1 MLRLLQW
8 LVRLQWPLRPFG
20 FLFAGFNPWLAE
32 NRRDPY
38 PAYRRL
44 RESAPIRWNRWQ
56 RSWLL
61 SRYDD
66 VAAVLRDPRF
76 TTDRRALLPFRL
88 MRRASRRHPDFV
100 NLLDRN
106 LLMLD
111 GEEHRRVRS
120 LVSKAFTPRRV
131 EALRPRVEAIVAEL
145 LDAAAA
151 WGELELVRD
160 LAHPLPVIVIAELLG
175 VPLADRDRFRAW
187 SNDVV
192 QILDL
197 LSGREGLRPAWRGA
211 HGLAGYFRALLAE
224 RRRAP
229 ADDLLSAMLAAE
241 EGGEA
246 LGEADLLALSALLLA
261 AGHET
266 TTNLIGN
273 AVLAL
278 LRHPDEKKRLLDDPS
293 LVPGAVEELLRFDS
307 PVQVTDRVVTE
318 DLDFRGHAFR
328 RGQLA
333 VCLLG
338 AANHDPARFPEPER
352 LDVTRADRGHLA
364 FGLGPHV
371 CLGAPLARLEA
382 EVALAGLLRRFPHFH
397 GPGEPPARRASIVLR
412 GPASLPLALQ
422 EGHG

>member
-1 MLRLLQW
+1 MLRFFQW
-8 LVRLQWPLRPFG
+8 LVSLQWPLRLFG
-20 FLFAGFNPWLAE
+20 FVFGGFNPWLEE
-32 NRRDPY
+32 NRRDPV

-44 RESAPIRWNRWQ
+44 RETTPIRRNRWQ
-56 RSWLL
+56 GSWVL

-66 VAAVLRDPRF
+66 VAAALRDPRF
-76 TTDRRALLPFRL
+76 STDRTKLLPFRL

-100 NLLDRN
+100 NMLDRN

-131 EALRPRVEAIVAEL
+131 EALRPRIEAVVDEL
-145 LDAAAA
+145 LDAVAAK
-151 WGELELVRD
+151 GEMELVHD

-175 VPLADRDRFRAW
+175 VPLEDRERFRVW
-187 SNDVV
+187 SSEVV
-192 QILDL
+192 EILDVI
-197 LSGREGLRPAWRGA
+197 SGRDGLRPAWRGA
-211 HGLAGYFRALLAE
+211 EGLAGYFRGLLAE

-229 ADDLLSAMLAAE
+229 KDDLLSAMIAAE
-241 EGGEA
+241 EDGFA
-246 LGEADLLALSALLLA
+246 LDEADLLALCGLLLA

-278 LRHPDEKKRLLDDPS
+278 LRNPGERKRLQEDPS
-293 LVPGAVEELLRFDS
+293 LIPAAVEEFLRFDS
-307 PVQVTDRVVTE
+307 PVQVTDRVITE
-318 DLDFRGHAFR
+318 DLEFRGQHFR

-333 VCLLG
+333 ICLLG
-338 AANHDPARFPEPER
+338 AANHDPARFPDPDR
-352 LDVTRADRGHLA
+352 LDVTRGDRGHLA

-382 EVALAGLLRRFPHFH
+382 EVALTGLLRRFPSFT
-397 GPGEPPARRASIVLR
+397 GPTEPPGRRASVVLR
-412 GPASLPLALQ
+412 GPTALPLTL
-422 EGHG
+422 

>member
-1 MLRLLQW
+1 MLRFVQW
-8 LVRLQWPLRPFG
+8 LVSLQWPLRLLGFVFG
-20 FLFAGFNPWLAE
+20 GFNPWLEE
-32 NRRDPY
+32 NRRDPL

-44 RESAPIRWNRWQ
+44 REDEPIRRNRWQ
-56 RSWLL
+56 GSWLL
-61 SRYDD
+61 SRYED

-76 TTDRRALLPFRL
+76 TTDRTGLLPFRM
-88 MRRASRRHPDFV
+88 MRRGSQRHPDFV
-100 NLLDRN
+100 SLLDRN

-111 GEEHRRVRS
+111 GEEHRRVRG
-120 LVSKAFTPRRV
+120 LVSKAFTPRRI
-131 EALRPRVEAIVAEL
+131 EALRPRVEAIVDEL
-145 LDAAAA
+145 LDAAAGK
-151 WGELELVRD
+151 GEMELVRD

-175 VPLADRDRFRAW
+175 VPLEDRERFRGW

-211 HGLAGYFRALLAE
+211 EGLAGYFRGLLAE

-229 ADDLLSAMLAAE
+229 QDDLLSAMLAAE
-241 EGGEA
+241 EDGA
-246 LGEADLLALSALLLA
+246 SLAEADLLALSSLLLA

-278 LRHPDEKKRLLDDPS
+278 LRHPGERKRLQDD
-293 LVPGAVEELLRFDS
+293 LALMPGAVEEFLRFDS

-318 DLDFRGHAFR
+318 DLDFRGHRFR

-333 VCLLG
+333 VCLIG
-338 AANHDPARFPEPER
+338 AANHDPARFPDPDR

-382 EVALAGLLRRFPHFH
+382 EVALAGLLRRFPDFT
-397 GPGEPPARRASIVLR
+397 GPSDPPGRRPSVVLR
-412 GPASLPLALQ
+412 GPTALPLSL
-422 EGHG
+422 

>member
-1 MLRLLQW
+1 MLRVIQW
-8 LVRLQWPLRPFG
+8 LVSLQWPLRLFG
-20 FLFAGFNPWLAE
+20 FVFGGFNPWLE
-32 NRRDPY
+32 ESRRDPY

-61 SRYDD
+61 SRYED
-66 VAAVLRDPRF
+66 VAEVLRDPRF
-76 TTDRRALLPFRL
+76 TTDRRALLPFRV

-131 EALRPRVEAIVAEL
+131 EALRPRVEEIVDEL
-145 LDAAAA
+145 LEAVAGR
-151 WGELELVRD
+151 GELELVRD

-175 VPLADRDRFRAW
+175 VPLEDRERFRGW

-197 LSGREGLRPAWRGA
+197 LSGREGLGPAWRGSE
-211 HGLAGYFRALLAE
+211 GLATYFRGLLAE

-229 ADDLLSAMLAAE
+229 RDDLLSAMLAAE
-241 EGGEA
+241 EDGRA
-246 LGEADLLALSALLLA
+246 LDEADLLSLCALLLA

-278 LRHPDEKKRLLDDPS
+278 LRHPDERKRLADEPALM
-293 LVPGAVEELLRFDS
+293 PGAVEEFLRFDS

-318 DLDFRGHAFR
+318 DLEFRGRRFR
-328 RGQLA
+328 RGQLV

-338 AANHDPARFPEPER
+338 AANHDPARFPEPDR

-382 EVALAGLLRRFPHFH
+382 ELALAGLLRRFPHFS
-397 GPGEPPARRASIVLR
+397 GPSEPPALRASIVLR
-412 GPASLPLALQ
+412 GPAAFPLSL
-422 EGHG
+422 

>member
-1 MLRLLQW
+1 MLRFVQW
-8 LVRLQWPLRPFG
+8 LVSLQWPLRLIGFVFG
-20 FLFAGFNPWLAE
+20 GFNPWLE
-32 NRRDPY
+32 ETRRNPV
-38 PAYRRL
+38 PAYHRL
-44 RESAPIRWNRWQ
+44 RERAPIRWNRWQ
-56 RSWLL
+56 RTWLL

-76 TTDRRALLPFRL
+76 TTDRRRLLPFRM
-88 MRRASRRHPDFV
+88 MRRASRHHPDFV

-111 GEEHRRVRS
+111 GEEHRRVRG

-131 EALRPRVEAIVAEL
+131 EALRPRIEAIVDEL
-145 LDAAAA
+145 LDAVAAR
-151 WGELELVRD
+151 GEMELVRD

-175 VPLADRDRFRAW
+175 VPLADRERFRGW

-197 LSGREGLRPAWRGA
+197 LSGREGLVPAWRGA
-211 HGLAGYFRALLAE
+211 AGLAEYFRGLLEE

-229 ADDLLSAMLAAE
+229 QDDLLSAMLAAE
-241 EGGEA
+241 EDGRA
-246 LGEADLLALSALLLA
+246 LAEADLLSLSALLLA

-278 LRHPDEKKRLLDDPS
+278 LRHPEERKRLVDDPG
-293 LVPGAVEELLRFDS
+293 LLPGAVEEFLRFDS

-318 DLDFRGHAFR
+318 DLELRGQRFR
-328 RGQLA
+328 RGQLV

-338 AANHDPARFPEPER
+338 AANHDPARFPEPDR

-382 EVALAGLLRRFPHFH
+382 ELALAGLLRRFPHFT
-397 GPGEPPARRASIVLR
+397 GPAEPPARRASVVLR
-412 GPASLPLALQ
+412 GPAALPLLL
-422 EGHG
+422 

>member
-1 MLRLLQW
+1 M
-8 LVRLQWPLRPFG
+8 QWPLRLVGFVFG
-20 FLFAGFNPWLAE
+20 GFNPWLEE
-32 NRRDPY
+32 NRRDPV

-44 RESAPIRWNRWQ
+44 RETAPIRRNRWQ
-56 RSWLL
+56 GSWVL

-66 VAAVLRDPRF
+66 IAAVLRDPRF
-76 TTDRRALLPFRL
+76 STDRTKLLPFRL

-100 NLLDRN
+100 NMLDRN

-131 EALRPRVEAIVAEL
+131 EALRPRIEAVVDEL

-151 WGELELVRD
+151 KGEMELVHD

-175 VPLADRDRFRAW
+175 VPLEDRERFRVW
-187 SNDVV
+187 SSEVV
-192 QILDL
+192 EILDVI
-197 LSGREGLRPAWRGA
+197 SGRDGLRPSWRGA
-211 HGLAGYFRALLAE
+211 EGLAGYFRGLLAE

-229 ADDLLSAMLAAE
+229 KDDLLSAMIAAE
-241 EGGEA
+241 EDGHA
-246 LGEADLLALSALLLA
+246 LDEADLLALCGLLLA

-278 LRHPDEKKRLLDDPS
+278 LRHPGERKRLQEDPS
-293 LVPGAVEELLRFDS
+293 LIPAAVDEFLRFDS
-307 PVQVTDRVVTE
+307 PVQVTDRVITE
-318 DLDFRGHAFR
+318 DLEFRGQRFR
-328 RGQLA
+328 KGQLA
-333 VCLLG
+333 ICLLG
-338 AANHDPARFPEPER
+338 AANHDPARFPDPER
-352 LDVTRADRGHLA
+352 LDVTRGDRGHLA

-382 EVALAGLLRRFPHFH
+382 EVALAGLLRRFPNFT
-397 GPGEPPARRASIVLR
+397 GPTEPPGRRASVVLR
-412 GPASLPLALQ
+412 GPTALPLTL
-422 EGHG
+422 

>member
-1 MLRLLQW
+1 MLRFFQW
-8 LVRLQWPLRPFG
+8 LVSLQWPLRLVGFVFG
-20 FLFAGFNPWLAE
+20 GFNPWLEE
-32 NRRDPY
+32 NRRDPV

-44 RESAPIRWNRWQ
+44 RETAPIRRNRWQ
-56 RSWLL
+56 GSWLL

-76 TTDRRALLPFRL
+76 STDRTKLLPFRL

-100 NLLDRN
+100 NMLDRN

-131 EALRPRVEAIVAEL
+131 EALRPRIEAVVDEL
-145 LDAAAA
+145 LDAAATK
-151 WGELELVRD
+151 GEMELVHD

-175 VPLADRDRFRAW
+175 VPLEDRERFRVW
-187 SNDVV
+187 SSEVV
-192 QILDL
+192 EILDVI
-197 LSGREGLRPAWRGA
+197 SGRDGLRPSWRGA
-211 HGLAGYFRALLAE
+211 EGLAGYFRGLLAE

-229 ADDLLSAMLAAE
+229 KDDLLSAMIAAE
-241 EGGEA
+241 EDGFA
-246 LGEADLLALSALLLA
+246 LDEADLLALCGLLLA

-278 LRHPDEKKRLLDDPS
+278 LRHPGERKRLQEDPS
-293 LVPGAVEELLRFDS
+293 LIPAAVDEFLRFDS
-307 PVQVTDRVVTE
+307 PVQVTDRVITE
-318 DLDFRGHAFR
+318 DLEFRGQRFR
-328 RGQLA
+328 KGQLA
-333 VCLLG
+333 ICLLG
-338 AANHDPARFPEPER
+338 AANHDPARFPDPER
-352 LDVTRADRGHLA
+352 LDVTRGDRGHLA

-382 EVALAGLLRRFPHFH
+382 EVALAGLLRHFPNFT
-397 GPGEPPARRASIVLR
+397 GPTEPPSRRASIVLR
-412 GPASLPLALQ
+412 GPTALPLALR
-422 EGHG
+422 EW

>member
-1 MLRLLQW
+1 MLRFVQW
-8 LVRLQWPLRPFG
+8 LVSLQWPLRLFG
-20 FLFAGFNPWLAE
+20 FVFGGFNPWLEE
-32 NRRDPY
+32 NRRDPL

-56 RSWLL
+56 GTWLL
-61 SRYDD
+61 SRYED

-76 TTDRRALLPFRL
+76 TTDRTRLLPFRL
-88 MRRASRRHPDFV
+88 MRRSSRRHPDFV
-100 NLLDRN
+100 SLLDRN

-111 GEEHRRVRS
+111 GEEHRRVRN

-131 EALRPRVEAIVAEL
+131 EALRPRVEAIVEEL
-145 LDAAAA
+145 LDAVAAR
-151 WGELELVRD
+151 GEMELVHD

-175 VPLADRDRFRAW
+175 VPLADRERFRAW
-187 SNDVV
+187 SADVA

-211 HGLAGYFRALLAE
+211 QGLAEYFRLLLAE
-224 RRRAP
+224 RRGAP
-229 ADDLLSAMLAAE
+229 QDDLLSAMLAAE
-241 EGGEA
+241 EEGRA
-246 LGEADLLALSALLLA
+246 LGEADLLSLCALLLA

-278 LRHPDEKKRLLDDPS
+278 LRHPGERKRLQDDRG
-293 LVPGAVEELLRFDS
+293 LMPGAIEEFLRFDS
-307 PVQVTDRVVTE
+307 PVQVTDRVVSE
-318 DLDFRGHAFR
+318 DLDFRGHRFR

-338 AANHDPARFPEPER
+338 AANHDPARFPDPER

-371 CLGAPLARLEA
+371 CLGAPIARLEA
-382 EVALAGLLRRFPHFH
+382 EVALTGLLRRFPDLR
-397 GPGEPPARRASIVLR
+397 GPTEPPARRASIVLR
-412 GPASLPLALQ
+412 GPTALPLS
-422 EGHG
+422 

>member
-1 MLRLLQW
+1 MLRFVQW
-8 LVRLQWPLRPFG
+8 LVSLQWPLRLFG
-20 FLFAGFNPWLAE
+20 FVFGGFNPWLEE
-32 NRRDPY
+32 NRRDPL

-44 RESAPIRWNRWQ
+44 RETTPIRRNRWQ
-56 RSWLL
+56 GSWLL
-61 SRYDD
+61 SRYED

-76 TTDRRALLPFRL
+76 TTDRRDLLPFRM

-106 LLMLD
+106 LLILD
-111 GEEHRRVRS
+111 GEEHRRVRG

-131 EALRPRVEAIVAEL
+131 EALRPRVEAIVDEL
-145 LDAAAA
+145 LDAVAAK
-151 WGELELVRD
+151 GQMELVHD

-175 VPLADRDRFRAW
+175 VPLADRERFRGW

-197 LSGREGLRPAWRGA
+197 LSGREGLSPAWRGA
-211 HGLAGYFRALLAE
+211 QGLAGYFRELLAE

-229 ADDLLSAMLAAE
+229 QDDLLSAMLVAE
-241 EGGEA
+241 EGGRA
-246 LGEADLLALSALLLA
+246 LGEADLLSLCALLLA

-278 LRHPDEKKRLLDDPS
+278 LRHPGERKRLQDD
-293 LVPGAVEELLRFDS
+293 LALMPGAVEEFLRFDS

-318 DLDFRGHAFR
+318 DLDFRGHRFR

-338 AANHDPARFPEPER
+338 AANHDPARFPDPER

-382 EVALAGLLRRFPHFH
+382 EVALAGLLRRFPDLG
-397 GPGEPPARRASIVLR
+397 GPTEPPARRASVVLR
-412 GPASLPLALQ
+412 GPAALPLSLRAS
-422 EGHG
+422 

>member
-1 MLRLLQW
+1 MLRFVQW
-8 LVRLQWPLRPFG
+8 LVSLQWPLRLIGFVFG
-20 FLFAGFNPWLAE
+20 GFNPWLE
-32 NRRDPY
+32 RNRRDPV

-44 RESAPIRWNRWQ
+44 RESTPIRWNRWQ
-56 RSWLL
+56 GTWLL
-61 SRYDD
+61 SRYED
-66 VAAVLRDPRF
+66 VTAVLRDPRF
-76 TTDRRALLPFRL
+76 STDRTRLLPFRM
-88 MRRASRRHPDFV
+88 MRSASRRHPDFV
-100 NLLDRN
+100 SLLDRN
-106 LLMLD
+106 LLILD
-111 GEEHRRVRS
+111 GDEHRRVRG

-131 EALRPRVEAIVAEL
+131 EALRPRIEGIVDEL

-151 WGELELVRD
+151 RGEMELVHD

-175 VPLADRDRFRAW
+175 VPLEDRERFRAW
-187 SNDVV
+187 SGDVV

-211 HGLAGYFRALLAE
+211 EGLAGYFRGLLAE

-229 ADDLLSAMLAAE
+229 KDDLLSAMLAAE
-241 EGGEA
+241 EDGRA
-246 LGEADLLALSALLLA
+246 LAEADLLALSALLLA

-278 LRHPDEKKRLLDDPS
+278 LRHPGERKRLQDDPS
-293 LVPGAVEELLRFDS
+293 RMPGAVEEFLRFDS
-307 PVQVTDRVVTE
+307 PVQLTDRVITE
-318 DLDFRGHAFR
+318 DLDFRGHHFR

-338 AANHDPARFPEPER
+338 AANHDPARFPDPDR
-352 LDVTRADRGHLA
+352 LDITRGDRGHLA

-382 EVALAGLLRRFPHFH
+382 ELALAGLLRRFPDFS
-397 GPGEPPARRASIVLR
+397 GPIEPPARRASIVLR
-412 GPASLPLALQ
+412 GPTALPLDL
-422 EGHG
+422 

>member
-1 MLRLLQW
+1 MLRFLQW
-8 LVRLQWPLRPFG
+8 LVSLQWPLRLFG
-20 FLFAGFNPWLAE
+20 FVFGGFNPWLAE
-32 NRRDPY
+32 NRRDPL

-44 RESAPIRWNRWQ
+44 REHAPIRWNRWQ
-56 RSWLL
+56 GSWLL

-76 TTDRRALLPFRL
+76 STDRTGLLPFRL
-88 MRRASRRHPDFV
+88 MRRGSRRHPDFV
-100 NLLDRN
+100 SLLDRN

-111 GEEHRRVRS
+111 GEEHRRVRG
-120 LVSKAFTPRRV
+120 LVSKAFTPRRI

-151 WGELELVRD
+151 RGEMELVRD

-175 VPLADRDRFRAW
+175 VPLEDRERFRGW

-197 LSGREGLRPAWRGA
+197 LSGRDGLRPAWRGA
-211 HGLAGYFRALLAE
+211 EGLAGYFRGLLAE
-224 RRRAP
+224 RRRVP
-229 ADDLLSAMLAAE
+229 QDDLLSAMLAAE
-241 EGGEA
+241 EDGA
-246 LGEADLLALSALLLA
+246 SLAEADLLALAALLLA

-278 LRHPDEKKRLLDDPS
+278 LRHPGERKRLQDDLS
-293 LVPGAVEELLRFDS
+293 LMPGAVEEFLRFDS

-318 DLDFRGHAFR
+318 DLEFRGHHFR

-333 VCLLG
+333 VCLIG
-338 AANHDPARFPEPER
+338 AANHDPARFPDPDR

-382 EVALAGLLRRFPHFH
+382 EVALTGLLRRFPDLR
-397 GPGEPPARRASIVLR
+397 GPADPPGRRASIVLR
-412 GPASLPLALQ
+412 GPTALPLSW
-422 EGHG
+422 

>member
-1 MLRLLQW
+1 MLRVIQW
-8 LVRLQWPLRPFG
+8 LVALQWPLRWFG
-20 FLFAGFNPWLAE
+20 FVFGGFNPWLEE

-44 RESAPIRWNRWQ
+44 REQAPIRWNPWQ

-61 SRYDD
+61 SRYED
-66 VAAVLRDPRF
+66 VAEVLSDPRF
-76 TTDRRALLPFRL
+76 STDRRTLLPFRA

-100 NLLDRN
+100 NLIDRN
-106 LLMLD
+106 LLILD

-131 EALRPRVEAIVAEL
+131 EALRPRVTAIVEEL

-151 WGELELVRD
+151 RGELELVHD

-175 VPLADRDRFRAW
+175 VPLEDRERFRGW

-197 LSGREGLRPAWRGA
+197 LSGREGLLPAWRGA
-211 HGLAGYFRALLAE
+211 EGLAAYFRELLAE

-229 ADDLLSAMLAAE
+229 QDDLLSAMIAAE
-241 EGGEA
+241 EDGRA
-246 LGEADLLALSALLLA
+246 LGEADVLSLCALLLA

-278 LRHPDEKKRLLDDPS
+278 LRHPDERKRLSQDPS
-293 LVPGAVEELLRFDS
+293 LVAAAVEEFLRFDS
-307 PVQVTDRVVTE
+307 PVQVTDRVITQ
-318 DLDFRGHAFR
+318 DLEFRGHRFR

-338 AANHDPARFPEPER
+338 AANRDPQRFADPDR
-352 LDVTRADRGHLA
+352 LDVARADRGHLA

-371 CLGAPLARLEA
+371 CLGAPLARLEG
-382 EVALAGLLRRFPHFH
+382 ELALAGLLRRFPDFR
-397 GPGEPPARRASIVLR
+397 GAPEPPARRASVVLR
-412 GPASLPLALQ
+412 GPLALPLAI
-422 EGHG
+422 

>member
-1 MLRLLQW
+1 MLRFVQW
-8 LVRLQWPLRPFG
+8 LVSLQWPLRLFG
-20 FLFAGFNPWLAE
+20 FVFGGFNPWLE
-32 NRRDPY
+32 ETRRDPL

-44 RESAPIRWNRWQ
+44 RENEPIRRNRWQ
-56 RSWLL
+56 GSWLL

-76 TTDRRALLPFRL
+76 TTDRTSLLPFRL

-100 NLLDRN
+100 SLLDRN

-111 GEEHRRVRS
+111 GDEHRRVRS

-131 EALRPRVEAIVAEL
+131 EALRPRVEAIVDEL
-145 LDAAAA
+145 LDAVAAQ
-151 WGELELVRD
+151 GRMELVHD

-175 VPLADRDRFRAW
+175 VPLADRERFRGW

-211 HGLAGYFRALLAE
+211 QGLAEYFRALLAE

-229 ADDLLSAMLAAE
+229 QDDLLSAMLAAE
-241 EGGEA
+241 EEGRA
-246 LGEADLLALSALLLA
+246 LGEGDLLSLCALLLA

-278 LRHPDEKKRLLDDPS
+278 LRHPGERRRLQDD
-293 LVPGAVEELLRFDS
+293 LALMPGAVEEFLRFDS

-318 DLDFRGHAFR
+318 DLDFRGHRFR

-338 AANHDPARFPEPER
+338 AANHDPARFADPER

-382 EVALAGLLRRFPHFH
+382 EVALAGLLRRFPDFS
-397 GPGEPPARRASIVLR
+397 GPTEPPARRASVVLR
-412 GPASLPLALQ
+412 GPAVLPLAL
-422 EGHG
+422 

>member
-1 MLRLLQW
+1 MLRFVQW
-8 LVRLQWPLRPFG
+8 LVSLQWPLRWVG
-20 FLFAGFNPWLAE
+20 FLFGGFNPWLEE
-32 NRRDPY
+32 NRRDPL

-44 RESAPIRWNRWQ
+44 RESEPIRRNRWQ
-56 RSWLL
+56 GTWLL

-76 TTDRRALLPFRL
+76 TTDRTRLLPFRL
-88 MRRASRRHPDFV
+88 MRRSSRHHPDFV
-100 NLLDRN
+100 SLLDRN

-111 GEEHRRVRS
+111 GEEHRRVRG

-131 EALRPRVEAIVAEL
+131 DSLRPRVEAVVDEL

-151 WGELELVRD
+151 KGEMELVRD

-175 VPLADRDRFRAW
+175 VPLADRERFRGW

-211 HGLAGYFRALLAE
+211 EGLAGYFRGLLAE

-229 ADDLLSAMLAAE
+229 KDDLLSAMLAAE
-241 EGGEA
+241 EDGRA

-278 LRHPDEKKRLLDDPS
+278 LRHPGERKRLEEDLSLMPS
-293 LVPGAVEELLRFDS
+293 AVEEFLRFDS
-307 PVQVTDRVVTE
+307 PVQVTDRVITE
-318 DLDFRGHAFR
+318 DLDFRGHRFR

-333 VCLLG
+333 VCLIG
-338 AANHDPARFPEPER
+338 AANHDPARFPEPDR
-352 LDVTRADRGHLA
+352 LDVARGDRGHLA

-382 EVALAGLLRRFPHFH
+382 EVALAGLLRRFPGFT
-397 GPGEPPARRASIVLR
+397 GPTEPPGRRASIVLR
-412 GPASLPLALQ
+412 GPTALPLSLS
-422 EGHG
+422 

>member
-1 MLRLLQW
+1 MLRVIQW
-8 LVRLQWPLRPFG
+8 LVSLQWPLRLFG
-20 FLFAGFNPWLAE
+20 FVFGGFNPWLEE

-61 SRYDD
+61 SRYED
-66 VAAVLRDPRF
+66 VAEVLRDPRF
-76 TTDRRALLPFRL
+76 TTDRRALLPFRV

-131 EALRPRVEAIVAEL
+131 EALRPRVEEIVDEL
-145 LDAAAA
+145 LEAVAGH
-151 WGELELVRD
+151 GELELVRD

-175 VPLADRDRFRAW
+175 VPLEDRERFRGW

-197 LSGREGLRPAWRGA
+197 LSGREGLGPAWRGSE
-211 HGLAGYFRALLAE
+211 GLATYFRGLLAE

-229 ADDLLSAMLAAE
+229 RDDLLSAMLAAE
-241 EGGEA
+241 EDGRA
-246 LGEADLLALSALLLA
+246 LDEADLLSLCALLLA

-278 LRHPDEKKRLLDDPS
+278 LRHPDERKRLQQDPG
-293 LVPGAVEELLRFDS
+293 LVAGAVEEFLRFDS

-318 DLDFRGHAFR
+318 DLEFRGHLFR
-328 RGQLA
+328 RGQLT

-338 AANHDPARFPEPER
+338 AANRDPERFAEPDR
-352 LDVTRADRGHLA
+352 LDVARADRGHLA

-382 EVALAGLLRRFPHFH
+382 EIALAGLLGRFPDFR
-397 GPGEPPARRASIVLR
+397 GAIEPPARRPSVVLR
-412 GPASLPLALQ
+412 GPLSLPLTT
-422 EGHG
+422 